1 MDDVNL
7 GLLFIRVIVGL
18 VFAAHGV
25 AKIRG
30 GLSGV
35 ASWFESEGLR
45 PGRLHASLAA
55 YTEIAAGLAL
65 ALGLLFPFTNAA
77 MVGVM
82 AVAGYIGHRKN
93 GFFIIRDGWEYVFV
107 LAVVATGLAAT
118 GPGEWSVDEA
128 IGLELDGVAGLLIAG
143 VGGVA
148 AALGLMA
155 AFFTAPGSPT
165 TTE

>member
-45 PGRLHASLAA
+45 PGKLHASLAA

-65 ALGLLFPFTNAA
+65 AVGVGFPLTNAA

-82 AVAGYIGHRKN
+82 AVAGFIGHRKN

-107 LAVVATGLAAT
+107 LGVVAAGLAAT
-118 GPGEWSVDEA
+118 GPGEWSVDDA
-128 IGLELDGVAGLLIAG
+128 LGWELDGIAGLAIAG

-148 AALGLMA
+148 AALGLLA
-155 AFFTAPGSPT
+155 VFFTAPSA
-165 TTE
+165 ED

>member
-7 GLLFIRVIVGL
+7 GLLFIRVIVGV

-35 ASWFESEGLR
+35 ASWFEAEGLR
-45 PGRLHASLAA
+45 PGRFHASLAA
-55 YTEIAAGLAL
+55 YGEIGAGVAL
-65 ALGLLFPFTNAA
+65 AAGLLFPFTNAV
-77 MVGVM
+77 MVGIM

-107 LAVVATGLAAT
+107 LGVIAAGLAAT
-118 GPGEWSVDEA
+118 GPGDWSLDHA
-128 IGLELDGVAGLLIAG
+128 IGWNVDGVAGLLIAG

-148 AALGLMA
+148 AALGLLGV
-155 AFFTAPGSPT
+155 FFTAPSGD
-165 TTE
+165 